1 MRRQALIVATLLCLN
16 PLGPALAGELLA
28 PSEPVVRGAIRGDFA
43 YGSQCL
49 TVPVTEYPQGI
60 SLEMRPCRNSVDQIF
75 EWNVIS
81 FEIRIHNL
89 CVDALRAASGISQPG
104 DPIGLWYC
112 QGTQRQQWFPLRSN
126 PYLPTF
132 SIVGAGGP
140 ASNLC
145 LASLN
150 DSTVA
155 GTQLA
160 MATCDGGD
168 NQQFRV
174 QPWPPLEDK
183 VSSVPLGR
191 SRILSLD

>member
-1 MRRQALIVATLLCLN
+1 MRRHAFIVAALLCAG
-16 PLGPALAGELLA
+16 PLGPTSAGQPLL

-49 TVPVTEYPQGI
+49 TVPLTEYLQGV
-60 SLEMRPCRNSVDQIF
+60 SLEMRPCRNSADQIF

-81 FEIRIHNL
+81 FEIKIHNL
-89 CVDALRAASGISQPG
+89 CVDALRAASGSSQPG
-104 DPIGLWYC
+104 DPVGLWYC
-112 QGTQRQQWFPLRSN
+112 QGTPRQQWFPLRGN

-145 LASLN
+145 LESLKG
-150 DSTVA
+150 STVA

-160 MATCDGGD
+160 IAVCDGGD

-174 QPWPPLEDK
+174 QPWPPLPDK
-183 VSSVPLGR
+183 VSSGPLGSLR
-191 SRILSLD
+191 VLSD